1 MAENGTNGTNGQGY
15 VGTRTIRPDGVDK
28 VTGRARFGA
37 DFNLP
42 GQLIGRVLRSPHAHA
57 RIVKIDTSKAEALPG
72 VKAVITRDDFADQPS
87 EFIPAGE
94 MMMNYK
100 DVVRNVM
107 AREKALYE
115 GHAVA
120 AVAATSPAVA
130 RRALKLIDV
139 TYEVLPHVIDV
150 VEAMRPDAPVL
161 HDDLFTVGVE
171 PKPDKPSNIAKRI
184 EIVLGDIEA
193 GFQQADVIIEREFKT
208 APVHQGY
215 IEPHA
220 ALASVSED
228 GSAELWCCTQG
239 HYIVRAHCARL
250 LGLDIGRVRVTASEI
265 GGGFGG
271 KTVVYLEPLALA
283 LSRKAKRPVK
293 MVMSREEV
301 FKSSGPTSG
310 ATVKVKMGA
319 TKDGKFV
326 AGYAELKYQAG
337 AFQGSPVQ
345 PGVFCAYAPYDIQN
359 VKVIGYDVVSNRPK
373 VAAYRAPGA
382 PISEFAVE
390 SVVDEIAKK
399 LGLDPIELRMMN
411 AAREGT
417 KAAYGPKFGPIG
429 LEETLNSIKKT
440 EHWNTP
446 LRKWQGRG
454 VASGFWFNI
463 GGETSV
469 SLTVNEDGTI
479 SLMAG
484 TPDIGGLRASLA
496 AVAADELGV
505 EYDKVR
511 PIIGDTGSLG
521 FNFLTGGSRSAFSGS
536 MAVVEA
542 AKQIKAECC
551 ARACKLWDL
560 KPDQVAWERGAA
572 RPIGNAADKAKPMHI
587 ADFAKVAAKTGGPIG
602 GYGRINAQGAGPSL
616 GTHLVDLEVDPETGR
631 VTILRYT
638 VAQDAGKALHPAY
651 VEGQLQGGAVQG
663 IGWALNEEYIY
674 GADGKLQ
681 NAGFLDYR
689 MPVASDLPMIEPIL
703 VEVANPRHPLGVRGV
718 GETPI
723 IPPLGAIANA
733 MEQATGIRFTELP
746 MSPPKVLKA
755 LKDRE
760 RGSPPGSSHDMA
772 RVVLIGN
779 LAQLTGGV
787 AEFQLSATSVK
798 QLFQQL
804 TELHPAIEPHLEEG
818 IAVAIDGQI
827 YQDALFQP
835 IGPDSEVFL
844 LPQIA
849 AASRQLS
856 SVMS

>member
-1 MAENGTNGTNGQGY
+1 MQAKTSAALPQSY
-15 VGTRTIRPDGVDK
+15 VGTRTVRPDGVDK

-42 GQLIGRVLRSPHAHA
+42 GQLVGRVLRSPHAHA
-57 RIVKIDTSKAEALPG
+57 RILSIDTSKAERLPG
-72 VKAVITRDDFADQPS
+72 VKAVVTRDDFPDQSS

-94 MMMNYK
+94 MMMNYR

-120 AVAATSPAVA
+120 AVAATSTAVA

-139 TYEVLPHVIDV
+139 QYEVLPHVIDV
-150 VEAMRPDAPVL
+150 VDAMKPEAPLL
-161 HDDLFTVGVE
+161 HEDLYTAGVE
-171 PKPDKPSNIAKRI
+171 PKPERPSNIAKRV
-184 EIVLGDIEA
+184 EIGHGDIEA
-193 GFQQADVIIEREFKT
+193 GFARADVIVEREFST
-208 APVHQGY
+208 QPVHQGY

-228 GSAELWCCTQG
+228 GAVELWCTTQG
-239 HYIVRAHCARL
+239 HFIVRAHCARL
-250 LGLDIGRVRVTASEI
+250 LGLDIGKVRVTASEI

-271 KTVVYLEPLALA
+271 KTVVYLEPLAVA

-293 MVMSREEV
+293 LVMSREEV
-301 FKSSGPTSG
+301 FKASGPTSG
-310 ATVKVKMGA
+310 ARIKVKLGA
-319 TKDGKFV
+319 TKAGKFTG
-326 AGYAELKYQAG
+326 AFAELKYQAG

-345 PGVFCAYAPYDIQN
+345 PGTMCAFAPYDIEH

-390 SVVDEIAKK
+390 SVVDELAKK
-399 LGLDPIELRMMN
+399 LEIDPVELRLQN

-429 LEETLNSIKKT
+429 LIDTLHAVEKT
-440 EHWNTP
+440 NHYTTP
-446 LRKWQGRG
+446 LEEWQGRG

-463 GGETSV
+463 GGETCA
-469 SLTVNEDGTI
+469 SLTVNEDGTV

-496 AVAADELGV
+496 MVAADELGV
-505 EYDKVR
+505 PYDKVR
-511 PIIGDTGSLG
+511 PIIGDTGSVG
-521 FNFLTGGSRSAFSGS
+521 YNFLTGGSRSAFSGS

-542 AKQIKAECC
+542 AKQIKADLCT
-551 ARACKLWDL
+551 RAAKLWEL
-560 KPDQVAWERGAA
+560 APDQVAFENGHVKPVGDTNGRHK
-572 RPIGNAADKAKPMHI
+572 PVSVADL
-587 ADFAKVAAKTGGPIG
+587 AKVAGKTGGPIG
-602 GYGRINAQGAGPSL
+602 GVGRINAQGAGPSF
-616 GTHLVDLEVDPETGR
+616 GTHLVDVEVDPETGR

-638 VAQDAGKALHPAY
+638 MAQDAGRAIHPSY
-651 VEGQLQGGAVQG
+651 VEGQYQGGAAQG

-689 MPVASDLPMIEPIL
+689 MPVASDVPMIDAII
-703 VEVANPRHPLGVRGV
+703 VEVPNPRHPYGVRGV

-723 IPPLGAIANA
+723 VPPMAAIANA
-733 MEQATGIRFTELP
+733 IENATGIRFTELP

-755 LKDRE
+755 LKE
-760 RGSPPGSSHDMA
+760 RG
-772 RVVLIGN
+772 LN
-779 LAQLTGGV
+779 GV
-787 AEFQLSATSVK
+787 KA
-798 QLFQQL
+798 
-804 TELHPAIEPHLEEG
+804 
-818 IAVAIDGQI
+818 
-827 YQDALFQP
+827 
-835 IGPDSEVFL
+835 
-844 LPQIA
+844 
-849 AASRQLS
+849 
-856 SVMS
+856 